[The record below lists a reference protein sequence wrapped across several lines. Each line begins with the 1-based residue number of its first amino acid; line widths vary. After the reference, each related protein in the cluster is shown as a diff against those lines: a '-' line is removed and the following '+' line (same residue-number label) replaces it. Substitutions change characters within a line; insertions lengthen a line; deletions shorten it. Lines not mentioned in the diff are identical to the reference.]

1 MGLEK
6 PGIGERQVWMA
17 LQKMADGE
25 QQPKE
30 DRRSFSLLEDRRA
43 LNGFMN

>member
-17 LQKMADGE
+17 LQKMVADGE
-25 QQPKE
+25 QQQKD
-30 DRRSFSLLEDRRA
+30 DRRSGRTCHFL
-43 LNGFMN
+43 F